1 MQSAGLFIILGLL
14 VAQCALGAPTQ
25 QAMQFLE
32 AMGSKYK
39 NPTVYAVRLDS
50 DVSLD
55 CDTNERS
62 VVVTLWHRMRPSDT
76 FRQVPEQEGKVNK
89 KKPGKFTVL
98 KVTLEDIGFYQCR
111 ALSDSKQEITRDF
124 VIVLTAASPSL
135 VMSPEV
141 LLERKVSGSDVR
153 ISCETTAN
161 KRIKWFYY
169 STNQDPSQKQRIRRS
184 RNYHVTNVN
193 TNVDYGFS
201 NVTVWNSTLTI
212 VNAQVAQSG
221 HYECSLGKPFEY
233 LYRNNHLVVTDP
245 TPPIFSTSSETI
257 TATPNTPVFL
267 GCKPNGYPK
276 PTIEWKYFPRMK
288 KGVSI
293 KPCTRIHVERCTDED
308 FIQATDGIIVE
319 RPDVDYHSGMFLCIS
334 NNPFG
339 TARKYF
345 VVNVPH
351 APEIDRANTPKVIL
365 RKPGPSTFTVYFK
378 HLGYPEPSI
387 RWEMQPSWFYGSPAN
402 PSMWRPFESYDK
414 AVRPEVL
421 KKPTEGSLSTVV
433 RIPFTL
439 NIGAWFKV
447 TASNDEGSDSLE
459 VLFIG
464 Q

>member
-1 MQSAGLFIILGLL
+1 MQSARILIILGLL
-14 VAQCALGAPTQ
+14 VPQCALGAPTQ

-124 VIVLTAASPSL
+124 VVIISASPSL

-161 KRIKWFYY
+161 QRIKWFYY
-169 STNQDPSQKQRIRRS
+169 PTNEDPSQKQMIQHS
-184 RNYHVTNVN
+184 NKYHVSSVTESAG
-193 TNVDYGFS
+193 YGS
-201 NVTVWNSTLTI
+201 INVTITKSTLTI
-212 VNAQVAQSG
+212 VNAQVAESG

-245 TPPIFSTSSETI
+245 TAPVFSTNSETI
-257 TATPNTPVFL
+257 TAAPNTPVFL

-276 PTIEWKYFPRMK
+276 PTIKWKYTPHMQKAMF
-288 KGVSI
+288 I
-293 KPCTRIHVERCTDED
+293 KLCTRIHIERCTDED

-319 RPDVDYHSGMFLCIS
+319 RPDVSYHNGMFSCIATNS
-334 NNPFG
+334 YGIGQKDFSI
-339 TARKYF
+339 K
-345 VVNVPH
+345 VPH
-351 APEIDRANTPKVIL
+351 APEIDRDKTPTRIF
-365 RKPGPSTFTVYFK
+365 RPPGPTSITVFLK
-378 HLGYPEPSI
+378 HTGYPTPGFK
-387 RWEMQPSWFYGSPAN
+387 WEFIPVFDYNYIPKQDD
-402 PSMWRPFESYDK
+402 WRVFGKEYTADNIV
-414 AVRPEVL
+414 AVPDFI
-421 KKPTEGSLSTVV
+421 S
-433 RIPFTL
+433 
-439 NIGAWFKV
+439 IGALFRLTV
-447 TASNDEGSDSLE
+447 TNKMGSDSIAIA
-459 VLFIG
+459 FYRKW
-464 Q
+464 